1 MISIHPLELVGY
13 VAVAYALGYATCA
26 LLAWAKNRI
35 P

>member
-13 VAVAYALGYATCA
+13 VAVAFALGYATHA
-26 LLAWAKNRI
+26 LIAYSRSKL